1 MEFYMSK
8 IANLND
14 LFVEQLRDRYDSA
27 NRQLAFFPTLLKEA
41 KNPELRQIIEWLQ
54 KKTRSHL
61 EMLDNIFLELDTD
74 IGGEGCE
81 ATRGLIHEAT
91 EIISRSTDLQ
101 VREAG
106 IAVSIQHLN
115 HHDISGFGT
124 CQAYAKTLGYKKIT
138 DTIHEMLTDEKQID
152 QRLSQIST
160 TVLNEQAMNP
170 IFVA

>member
-1 MEFYMSK
+1 MEFSMSK
-8 IANLND
+8 IANLKD
-14 LFVEQLRDRYDSA
+14 LFIEQLRDRYDSA
-27 NRQLAFFPTLLKEA
+27 NRQLGFFPTLLKEA
-41 KNPELRQIIEWLQ
+41 KTPELRKVIEELQ
-54 KKTRSHL
+54 KKTRYHL
-61 EMLDNIFLELDTD
+61 ETLENIFLELDAD

-124 CQAYAKTLGYKKIT
+124 CQAYAKTLGYKKIMET
-138 DTIHEMLTDEKQID
+138 VGHMLNDEKNID
-152 QRLSQIST
+152 RELTNIST
-160 TVLNEQAMNP
+160 HSLNEEAMNP
-170 IFVA
+170 ILG